1 LFNHF
6 SQYDG
11 SKNGAS
17 CLRDFHQRFTK
28 GSDTSSFSKAIGDYT
43 FFLMDGQ
50 CLTTDKIM
58 TTVHGLSMVNRAF
71 GQ

>member
-1 LFNHF
+1 MMEAKMVPVVSETFI
-6 SQYDG
+6 SD
-11 SKNGAS
+11 SP
-17 CLRDFHQRFTK
+17 K